1 MKKILF
7 VATVDSHIR
16 HFHIPYLKYFKDQG
30 YEVHVATSDDEH
42 EKFDYC
48 DNKHK
53 IDFMRSPFKKDNIK
67 AYKEMLELLENEKF
81 NIIHCHTPTAS
92 VITRLAVRKLRKGVM
107 RSLYSSKDM
116 QVIYTAHGFHFF
128 KGAPLKYW
136 AIFYNIEKWLSKYT
150 DKLITINSQDFE
162 YAKKFKAK
170 KVYKIDGVGV
180 DASKFNFNMTD
191 KEKASIREE
200 LSYITPDFDLK
211 EDDTIITYVAEFIDR
226 KNQDMIIDIMKNI
239 IWNSKAEESDTKEQ
253 ISPNNIKLLLVGT
266 GVNRTKYENKIK
278 DYGLEKNIL
287 ITGYRNDVPK
297 ILKISDIAISCSKHE
312 GLPFNL
318 VEAQMCGLP
327 IVATDC
333 RGNDEVVEEN
343 QTGYLISDFNKEKF
357 ENKLLKLCN
366 SKSMR
371 ERMGKNALN
380 NSKKYKLSRIIDEM
394 KKIYEE
400 EV

>member
-170 KVYKIDGVGV
+170 KVYKIEGVGV

-239 IWNSKAEESDTKEQ
+239 VWNTKDDNSNEQ
-253 ISPNNIKLLLVGT
+253 CLPEKIKLLLVGT

-278 DYGLEKNIL
+278 DYGLEKNVL

-371 ERMGKNALN
+371 ERMGKNAIA
-380 NSKKYKLSRIIDEM
+380 NSKKFKLSRIIDEM